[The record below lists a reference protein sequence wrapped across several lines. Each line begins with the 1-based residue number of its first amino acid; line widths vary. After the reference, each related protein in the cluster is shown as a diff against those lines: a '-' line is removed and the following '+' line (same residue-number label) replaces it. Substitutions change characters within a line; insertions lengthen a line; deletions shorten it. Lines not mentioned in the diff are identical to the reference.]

1 MQLRHSAMES
11 GRVKTLPYRGIAEKT
26 PGRGNLPGVNRTVLN
41 YRYLAVL
48 TLTPGPMV
56 EATVQER
63 IY

>member
-1 MQLRHSAMES
+1 M
-11 GRVKTLPYRGIAEKT
+11 KTCNHLKKKFKYTVFPVWKQTKT
-26 PGRGNLPGVNRTVLN
+26 PGRGYLPGVNRTVLN

>member
-1 MQLRHSAMES
+1 MSSIIFKIFYIFWNNALWEKHPEGEPS
-11 GRVKTLPYRGIAEKT
+11 GCKMLY
-26 PGRGNLPGVNRTVLN
+26 LN

>member
-1 MQLRHSAMES
+1 MILAQQGREIRGPDILRTW
-11 GRVKTLPYRGIAEKT
+11 KN
-26 PGRGNLPGVNRTVLN
+26 PGRRTFRVVFVSEIIN